1 MKKFSQDN
9 FNRLLKQYK
18 ALSVERLEIENEILR
33 SYESLAVENTVT
45 ITSISTSDKFK
56 TITSLRER
64 LKILNKEMKKIDK
77 KISKLFKDI

>member
-1 MKKFSQDN
+1 MKKFSQDD

-33 SYESLAVENTVT
+33 SYESLAVENIVT

-56 TITSLRER
+56 VITSLRER

-77 KISKLFKDI
+77 KISKLFKDS

>member
-1 MKKFSQDN
+1 MKKFSQDD

-45 ITSISTSDKFK
+45 IASISTSDKFK
-56 TITSLRER
+56 TINSLRER

-77 KISKLFKDI
+77 KISKLFKDS